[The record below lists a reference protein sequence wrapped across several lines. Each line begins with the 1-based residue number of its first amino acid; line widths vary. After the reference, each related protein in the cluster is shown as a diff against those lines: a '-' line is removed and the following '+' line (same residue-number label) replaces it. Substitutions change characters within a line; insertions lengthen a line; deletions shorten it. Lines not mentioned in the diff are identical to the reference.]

1 MLTPYCC
8 PWKMSQS
15 SICHNYNSAP
25 SVLNP
30 VHPGLHSRATSNS
43 IGESY
48 CAHLR
53 ASRMGLQSHFRVHWW
68 VLLCSTLCIQAG
80 TAEPF
85 QSPLM
90 SPTVLN
96 SVHPGWDSRA
106 TSESFDE
113 SYCAQLCACRLR
125 LQSHLKVQWWV
136 HNTITGNTNDGR
148 CYKSLKIHAFEYSM
162 LDQKVCLKVFLFHS
176 KIVLW
181 LYFFQ
186 YKLCNSSKMFW
197 CCSGSYCTV
206 C

>member
-15 SICHNYNSAP
+15 SICHNNNSAP

-48 CAHLR
+48 CAHLH

-96 SVHPGWDSRA
+96 SVHPGWDCRA
-106 TSESFDE
+106 ISESFDE
-113 SYCAQLCACRLR
+113 SYCAQLCASRLG
-125 LQSHLKVQWWV
+125 LQSHFRVLWWV
-136 HNTITGNTNDGR
+136 LLCSTQLCASRLGLQSHFRVHWWVLLCSTLCMQTETAEPSQSPVMSPQHNHWK
-148 CYKSLKIHAFEYSM
+148 YKWWE
-162 LDQKVCLKVFLFHS
+162 
-176 KIVLW
+176 VL
-181 LYFFQ
+181 
-186 YKLCNSSKMFW
+186 
-197 CCSGSYCTV
+197 
-206 C
+206 